1 MYETFHVGIIDH
13 DQLTLLDTTEVQTT
27 HIHFLVVL
35 PKSCSGSEAGGW
47 PATITYLPHYIFP
60 YKYFSI
66 IWLFMCFST
75 DHRSCC
81 LVVCCF
87 MLSKCSLKCRVLT
100 SCATFL
106 WTSNG
111 EKKSQIDKLATDRET
126 DHLCCLLHDHQPTLI
141 ICTLSTATGHWT
153 SQLAWGHTFSTKVE
167 TFT

>member
-1 MYETFHVGIIDH
+1 MGIIDQ

-35 PKSCSGSEAGGW
+35 PKSCSWCGAGGW
-47 PATITYLPHYIFP
+47 PSNNYELHYIFP

-111 EKKSQIDKLATDRET
+111 DKNHKLTNWQQREWSFVLFVT
-126 DHLCCLLHDHQPTLI
+126 WPSAYPHNMYIEHC
-141 ICTLSTATGHWT
+141 HWT
-153 SQLAWGHTFSTKVE
+153 SQLAWGHTFSTRVE
-167 TFT
+167 SFTYT